1 MNSSR
6 VDLAPL
12 RLTVLLLPLVTLGA
26 LIPAC
31 SLIGSAP
38 AGPAAAHDA
47 PSAYTSGP
55 VASDLRAALQ
65 ARLDEIHAH
74 GTFPGATAGFALA
87 DGRSFAIATGISDRT
102 TGRAMQTRD
111 LMLQGSVG
119 KTYVAAV
126 ALQLVHEG
134 KLVLDDKISKHLS
147 GEPWFARLPNG
158 ADITVRM
165 LMNHTSGL
173 VRYEFKEA
181 FTADLTRDPDK
192 VWRPEELVA
201 YLLDE
206 KAPFAAGE
214 GWDYSDTNYI
224 VLGMIIE
231 RITASKL
238 NDEIARRL
246 LKPLRLEHT
255 RPSDSRVI
263 PGLSQGYAG
272 ADNAFGGTDAM
283 LEDERMV
290 INPQFEWAGG
300 GYASTA
306 EDLAR
311 WGHALYTGR
320 AFDVALLP
328 QVLDGV
334 DAPML
339 GRGVKYGL
347 GVIVQDSEL
356 GPVWGHRGFFPG
368 YLTEM
373 RYYVDHGLCIAV
385 QVNTSDGRTL
395 NRPMGEIA
403 EDLAWVVLAAK
414 QE

>member
-1 MNSSR
+1 MKSSR
-6 VDLAPL
+6 VDLAL
-12 RLTVLLLPLVTLGA
+12 RLRRLPLPVLAITCAFL
-26 LIPAC
+26 PAC
-31 SLIGSAP
+31 SLIGPAP
-38 AGPAAAHDA
+38 ATHETDHDS
-47 PSAYTSGP
+47 PSAYTEAP
-55 VASDLRAALQ
+55 VATNLRAALQ
-65 ARLDEIHAH
+65 ARFDEIHSA
-74 GTFPGATAGFALA
+74 GSFPGATAGFALA

-134 KLVLDDKISKHLS
+134 KLALDDKISKHLS
-147 GEPWFARLPNG
+147 GEPWFARLPNS

-181 FTADLTRDPDK
+181 FTNDLTRDPDK

-206 KAPFAAGE
+206 KAPFAAGQ

-246 LKPLRLEHT
+246 LKPLGLEHT
-255 RPSDSRVI
+255 RPSDSRAI

-272 ADNAFGGTDAM
+272 ENNAFGGTDAM
-283 LEDERMV
+283 LEEERMV

-320 AFDVALLP
+320 VFDAALLP
-328 QVLDGV
+328 QVIDGV

-339 GRGVKYGL
+339 GHGVKYGL
-347 GVIVQDSEL
+347 GVIVRDTEL
-356 GPVWGHRGFFPG
+356 GPVWGHSGFFPG

-373 RYYVDHGLCIAV
+373 RYFVDHDFCIAV

-395 NRPMGEIA
+395 GKPLGEIA
-403 EDLAWVVLAAK
+403 QDLARIVLAAK
-414 QE
+414 PE